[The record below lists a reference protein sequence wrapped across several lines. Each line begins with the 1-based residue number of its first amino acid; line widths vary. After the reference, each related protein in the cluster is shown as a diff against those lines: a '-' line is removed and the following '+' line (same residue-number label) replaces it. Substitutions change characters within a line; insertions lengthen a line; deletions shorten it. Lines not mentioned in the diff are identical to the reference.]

1 MKNTNLT
8 LSQKSEFD
16 YLRRK
21 IKTLKLSGNT
31 HNGTRRELFV
41 AYEKL
46 DEFVENLKK
55 EGINVFV

>member
-1 MKNTNLT
+1 MKNVNLT

-21 IKTLKLSGNT
+21 IKTLKLSNNT
-31 HNGTRRELFV
+31 HNGSRRELFV

-46 DEFVENLKK
+46 DDFVENLKK
-55 EGINVFV
+55 EGVNVFI